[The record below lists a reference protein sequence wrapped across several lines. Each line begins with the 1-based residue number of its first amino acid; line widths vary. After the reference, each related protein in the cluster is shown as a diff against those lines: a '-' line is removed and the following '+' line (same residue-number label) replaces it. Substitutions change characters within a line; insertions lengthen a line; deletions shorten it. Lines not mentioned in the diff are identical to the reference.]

1 LIRSYASALAVNYLN
16 QFLAVLVNL
25 VLIPYLLHRLGPRQT
40 GVYLVLMTVAN
51 FMAVGIGWLAGA
63 GVRSIAAMSPADGN
77 AQVARVHRVVV
88 LGFAIYSTAVLAVI
102 VGASRLAGTWWLQD
116 TVPEALGQVRLAC
129 VLLGVYIWITYVHN
143 ADLALLTALL
153 RQGEANLYRVLAQVL
168 FGSTALVLLI
178 HHPQIDVLMAAQVV
192 AVLITAVFVRI
203 RLRRRGVIGPCE
215 WSWPDR
221 ALMRQILVT
230 TGASYFLFGLAQFV
244 LMYADVFVVGAVLG
258 SEAVTAYV
266 VVWRMAEFAGL
277 LLSRISETLSPYL
290 TRLESLGDSADLRT
304 VFLTTSRFQHW
315 LAIAAG
321 SGYAIVGPWIVGMW
335 IGTPSRPSTW
345 WFYLLAGAALAF
357 QVVNRHDV
365 ILHFAAGCVG
375 RLVIPHVLE
384 VGTKLA
390 LTVALFPALGI
401 GAPLAAFV
409 AVQTLGMTWWYRRAG
424 LQLVSA
430 SWAEWRQHVGRPVG
444 LELIPFAVAVIVVG
458 PHAMTWSWPEALG
471 ASTILSGLLT
481 LVFWQERRRQSGASF
496 TMVAGLLSK
505 Y

>member
-1 LIRSYASALAVNYLN
+1 LIRSYASALAANYLN
-16 QFLAVLVNL
+16 QSLAVLVNL
-25 VLIPYLLHRLGPRQT
+25 VLIPYLLHRLGPGLT

-63 GVRSIAAMSPADGN
+63 GVRSIATLSPADSIV
-77 AQVARVHRVVV
+77 QIARVYRVVV
-88 LGFAIYSTAVLAVI
+88 LGFAMYSTAVLVVM

-116 TVPEALGQVRLAC
+116 TPAEILGQVRLAC
-129 VLLGVYIWITYVHN
+129 VLLGVYVWITYVHN

-153 RQGEANLYRVLAQVL
+153 RQGEANLYRVLAQAL
-168 FGSTALVLLI
+168 FGLTAFALLMGA
-178 HHPQIDVLMAAQVV
+178 PRIDVLMAAQV
-192 AVLITAVFVRI
+192 AAALITAVFVRI
-203 RLRRRGVIGPCE
+203 RLRVRRVIGRWE

-221 ALMRQILVT
+221 ALLRQILVT

-244 LMYADVFVVGAVLG
+244 LMYADIFVVGAVLG

-290 TRLESLGDSADLRT
+290 TRLESRGDAVELRA

-315 LAIAAG
+315 LAVAAG
-321 SGYAIVGPWIVGMW
+321 SGYALVGPWMVGVW
-335 IGTPSRPSTW
+335 IGTANRPSMW
-345 WFYLLAGAALAF
+345 WLYVLSGLALAF

-365 ILHFAAGCVG
+365 ILHFALGRVG
-375 RLVIPHVLE
+375 RLVVPHAFE

-390 LTVALFPALGI
+390 LTLALFPALGI

-409 AVQTLGMTWWYRRAG
+409 AVQALGMTWWYRRAA
-424 LQLVSA
+424 LQLVST
-430 SWAEWRQHVGRPVG
+430 SWAQWRQHVGRPVG
-444 LELIPFAVAVIVVG
+444 LELIPFALAVIVVG
-458 PHAMTWSWPEALG
+458 PRAMTWSWPEALA
-471 ASTILSGLLT
+471 ASVVLAGLLGV
-481 LVFWQERRRQSGASF
+481 VFWQQRRWQPGVSF
-496 TMVAGLLSK
+496 ATVAGLLSK